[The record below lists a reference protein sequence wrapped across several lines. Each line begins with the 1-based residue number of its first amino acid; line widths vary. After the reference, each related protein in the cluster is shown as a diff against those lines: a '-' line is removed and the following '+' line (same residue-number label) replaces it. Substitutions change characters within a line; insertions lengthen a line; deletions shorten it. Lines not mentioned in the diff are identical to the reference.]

1 MKAVLLTILMAL
13 SITAHAE
20 AYAWK
25 LNVSYIDLKEGEVVR
40 QAVCTQGKK
49 KMLCVAVQKDNKL
62 YVVVLDEKGEHSIY
76 WISPKGN
83 VLLWARDSI

>member
-1 MKAVLLTILMAL
+1 MKAILLTILMAISL
-13 SITAHAE
+13 TAHAE
-20 AYAWK
+20 
-25 LNVSYIDLKEGEVVR
+25 YINLEEGEVIR
-40 QAVCTQGKK
+40 QAICTQGKK

-62 YVVVLDEKGEHSIY
+62 YVVVLDEKGEYSIY